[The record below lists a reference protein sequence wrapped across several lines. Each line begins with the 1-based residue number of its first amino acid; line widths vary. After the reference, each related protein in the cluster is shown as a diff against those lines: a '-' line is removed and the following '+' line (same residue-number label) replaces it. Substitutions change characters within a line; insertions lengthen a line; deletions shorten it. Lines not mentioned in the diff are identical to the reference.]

1 MECTHENRY
10 DFGRQCSDCN
20 QWLGPEKV
28 IEKTWEIKE
37 QELREQ
43 IAKDVIAFLQN
54 TEWYDDAQVI
64 EIIKGK

>member
-1 MECTHENRY
+1 M
-10 DFGRQCSDCN
+10 
-20 QWLGPEKV
+20 
-28 IEKTWEIKE
+28 EKTWEIKE